1 MSQARTWLVAM
12 LSIFVAACQPAPVV
26 LSQQAYIWQ
35 RIWSPEH
42 ALALD
47 ESRGLVSGFRILAAQ
62 LHPREGLVE
71 ARVDLDLLAH
81 DRRPVIAVLRM
92 DGELATLDAVA
103 IAALLSRIINAWRA
117 AGVNL
122 VGVEID
128 YDCATSRLADYA
140 QLLQALR
147 GNLANDLGLSITVLP
162 TWMQSSSLP
171 DVLRIV
177 DHAVLQVHSV
187 SSPEHG
193 LFNPTNA
200 RRWIEQFDALSPVPF
215 WVALPSYGS
224 SLVRDRQ
231 GNLQVESERA
241 LPIAGSRTE
250 LSIDPEGM
258 ADFLRNLRSEKVDHL
273 LGIVWFRLPLGT
285 DHRGWS
291 MTTLRAVIGVH
302 ALTSQIE
309 LQLRPGG
316 SADDLVVS
324 NAGSLDAAM
333 PEQISVQPATC
344 EAADALAGYSLRRDS
359 AGLVFQ
365 RTENATLRAG
375 SERVIAWLRCDHPDA
390 ERLHAEP

>member
-1 MSQARTWLVAM
+1 MSQRRIWLAAM
-12 LSIFVAACQPAPVV
+12 LSIVVAACQPAPVA

-35 RIWSPEH
+35 RIWSAEH

-47 ESRGLVSGFRILAAQ
+47 ESRDLLSGFRVLAAQ
-62 LHPREGLVE
+62 MHPREGLVE

-92 DGELATLDAVA
+92 DGELATLDAVS
-103 IAALLSRIINAWRA
+103 IAALLSRIIKAWRA

-122 VGVEID
+122 AGVEID
-128 YDCATSRLADYA
+128 YDCATSRLSDYA
-140 QLLQALR
+140 QLLQVLR
-147 GNLANDLGLSITVLP
+147 EKRANDVGLSITVLP

-171 DVLRIV
+171 ELLRIV
-177 DHAVLQVHSV
+177 DQAVLQVHSV

-193 LFNPTNA
+193 LFNPANA
-200 RRWIEQFDALSPVPF
+200 RRWIAQFDRLSPVPF

-224 SLVRDRQ
+224 SLVRDPQ
-231 GNLQVESERA
+231 GNLQVESERV

-250 LSIDPEGM
+250 LSIDPKEM
-258 ADFLRNLRSEKVDHL
+258 SDFLHNLGSKKPIHL
-273 LGIVWFRLPLGT
+273 LGIVWFRLPLVS

-291 MTTLRAVIGVH
+291 MTTLRAVIGGH
-302 ALTSQIE
+302 ALASQIK
-309 LQLRPGG
+309 LQLRRSG

-333 PEQISVQPATC
+333 PEHISVQPAAC

-359 AGLVFQ
+359 AGLDFQ
-365 RTENATLRAG
+365 RTENDTLRAG
-375 SERVIAWLRCDHPDA
+375 GERVIAWLRCDHPDA
-390 ERLHAEP
+390 ETLHADP